1 MSTLVII
8 KITSTIRRWDYID
21 MLHPKLHNNEENSII
36 VQNLFQFASTA
47 LQIVETE
54 TKIVLG
60 NRSKK

>member
-21 MLHPKLHNNEENSII
+21 KLHNNEENSMI
-36 VQNLFQFASTA
+36 VQNLFQFASTP

-60 NRSKK
+60 NRRKK